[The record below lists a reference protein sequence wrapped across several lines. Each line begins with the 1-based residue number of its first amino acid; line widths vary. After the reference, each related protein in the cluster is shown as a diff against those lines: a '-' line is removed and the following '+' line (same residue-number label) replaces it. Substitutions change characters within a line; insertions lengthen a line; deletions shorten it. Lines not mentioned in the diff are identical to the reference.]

1 MQFYGVIQFTAKN
14 LSILEVNNNKLHF
27 IKNVQILK
35 NIKIFIN
42 QILIK
47 F

>member
-14 LSILEVNNNKLHF
+14 LSILEVNNNKLQF